1 MRNSYKILSTIMLI
15 AVLFTVTDCTI
26 QKRKY
31 LPGLTVQWH
40 KKGSADHPNIVNKKE
55 LKAQEIQG
63 ESQSLTKNDEVQ
75 VYEDGFT
82 NRRSEDVA
90 ISSKDELNFVSKENE
105 LHLETDKKKI
115 SGNNVS
121 KLSSSN
127 NTLTKSK
134 KSYNGNVLMYALA
147 VLMSIASFFTIKKR
161 KKFFRKTTKWANVNP
176 IKTQF
181 LIAGIELALLGLG
194 VFSGFN
200 LHKMGVEISDTPMY
214 IFGGL
219 SIAGFLSVPF
229 FKKKK
234 QFVLPKT
241 VNRHRLSF
249 LTVLVSSFIIS
260 NGIGNNL
267 ATKFPDSSV
276 TQIVQNAD
284 QSIFGSANDSTDF
297 SKRTAA
303 SVGMIIL
310 AVLGF
315 IVLVVTLC
323 AGICLLFAGEITA
336 ILGGLALIALSIAGM
351 VGIIKSL
358 LKYNDKSQNHFE
370 YNDESQ

>member
-1 MRNSYKILSTIMLI
+1 
-15 AVLFTVTDCTI
+15 
-26 QKRKY
+26 
-31 LPGLTVQWH
+31 
-40 KKGSADHPNIVNKKE
+40 
-55 LKAQEIQG
+55 
-63 ESQSLTKNDEVQ
+63 
-75 VYEDGFT
+75 
-82 NRRSEDVA
+82 
-90 ISSKDELNFVSKENE
+90 
-105 LHLETDKKKI
+105 
-115 SGNNVS
+115 
-121 KLSSSN
+121 
-127 NTLTKSK
+127 
-134 KSYNGNVLMYALA
+134 
-147 VLMSIASFFTIKKR
+147 
-161 KKFFRKTTKWANVNP
+161 
-176 IKTQF
+176 
-181 LIAGIELALLGLG
+181 
-194 VFSGFN
+194 
-200 LHKMGVEISDTPMY
+200 MGVEISDTPMY

-241 VNRHRLSF
+241 VNRNRLSF

-284 QSIFGSANDSTDF
+284 QSIFGSANDRTDF
-297 SKRTAA
+297 SKRTTA

-315 IVLVVTLC
+315 IVLVATLC
-323 AGICLLFAGEITA
+323 AGICLLFVGEITA

-358 LKYNDKSQNHFE
+358 LKYNDESQNHFE

>member
-1 MRNSYKILSTIMLI
+1 
-15 AVLFTVTDCTI
+15 
-26 QKRKY
+26 
-31 LPGLTVQWH
+31 
-40 KKGSADHPNIVNKKE
+40 
-55 LKAQEIQG
+55 
-63 ESQSLTKNDEVQ
+63 
-75 VYEDGFT
+75 
-82 NRRSEDVA
+82 
-90 ISSKDELNFVSKENE
+90 
-105 LHLETDKKKI
+105 
-115 SGNNVS
+115 

-134 KSYNGNVLMYALA
+134 KSHNGNVLMYALA
-147 VLMSIASFFTIKKR
+147 VLMSIASFFTISKR
-161 KKFFRKTTKWANVNP
+161 KKFFRNTTKWANVNP

-200 LHKMGVEISDTPMY
+200 LYKMGVEISDTPMY

-297 SKRTAA
+297 SKRTTA

-315 IVLVVTLC
+315 IVLV
-323 AGICLLFAGEITA
+323 A
-336 ILGGLALIALSIAGM
+336 
-351 VGIIKSL
+351 
-358 LKYNDKSQNHFE
+358 
-370 YNDESQ
+370 